1 MLHLATSCRY
11 YLCRQS
17 TDMRKGF
24 DSLSGLVQQVM
35 GCNALSGDIF
45 IFISRNRRHIKLL
58 LWEQD
63 GFGLYHKRLERG
75 TFELPHGDDNTLH
88 GTISAEQLQ
97 WILQG
102 VVLTSVRKRKRYQHG
117 HV

>member
-1 MLHLATSCRY
+1 MLHLASSCRY
-11 YLCRQS
+11 YLCRQA

-35 GCNALSGDIF
+35 GCNALSGDVF
-45 IFISRNRRHIKLL
+45 IFISRNRKHLKLL
-58 LWEQD
+58 LWEGD

-75 TFELPHGDDNTLH
+75 TFELPLSDDHTSH
-88 GTISAEQLQ
+88 GTISSEQLQ

-102 VVLTSVRKRKRYQHG
+102 VVLTSVLKRKRYQHPN
-117 HV
+117 V